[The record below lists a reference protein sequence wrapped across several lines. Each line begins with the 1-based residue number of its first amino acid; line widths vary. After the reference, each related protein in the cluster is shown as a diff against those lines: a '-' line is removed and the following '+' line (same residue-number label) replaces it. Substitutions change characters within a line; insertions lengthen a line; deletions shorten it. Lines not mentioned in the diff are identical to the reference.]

1 VTAADRQAAAAR
13 QRRHTIALWR
23 WALVEPA
30 MDPALTP
37 RQRGAIVRDLASRE
51 HKDPDGKTVPV
62 SRRTLDRWI
71 VARREGGFEALVPSP
86 RQCPPRL
93 GTGTEELAAGLKME
107 NPART
112 GAQVRR
118 ILAAQGGCVPS
129 VRTIQRWLE
138 ARELTTRPGGAPPE
152 VFGRFEAATVNEIWT
167 ADLMNGPV
175 TGGRA
180 CHLAGIIDDHSRFL
194 TGHRFVR
201 RPDAVRFAA
210 VLRAAVQR
218 HGIPA
223 VLYTDHGGCFTDAS
237 LARTCAVLGIK
248 LVHSQPGKPA
258 GRGKIEKVFQTIQQQ
273 FLVEVTG
280 DEQHPARHPVTS
292 LDELN
297 ELLDHWV
304 REVYHARVHSETG
317 QSPAGRHAA
326 AGPAALPDPV
336 LLRQAF
342 AWSAVRLVRKTAT
355 VELEGNVYSVDPFL
369 VGRKVEL
376 IFDPFDMTELAVYW
390 AGRKVGRAVPQV
402 IGRHAHPKA
411 PPDEDP
417 EPVTYTGIDYLAL
430 IADAGQPA
438 RGEQLRL
445 ANIADA
451 GDGPGAGLQDKDSQG
466 QDQQGE
472 GEQEARR

>member
-1 VTAADRQAAAAR
+1 VRQQLPVRFPTA
-13 QRRHTIALWR
+13 
-23 WALVEPA
+23 
-30 MDPALTP
+30 
-37 RQRGAIVRDLASRE
+37 
-51 HKDPDGKTVPV
+51 
-62 SRRTLDRWI
+62 
-71 VARREGGFEALVPSP
+71 
-86 RQCPPRL
+86 
-93 GTGTEELAAGLKME
+93 
-107 NPART
+107 
-112 GAQVRR
+112 AQVRR
-118 ILAAQGGCVPS
+118 VLAVQLGWAPS
-129 VRTIQRWLE
+129 ERAIQRWFE
-138 ARELTTRPGGAPPE
+138 ARELTTRPGGQPPQAY
-152 VFGRFEAATVNEIWT
+152 GRFEAGRANEIWT

-175 TGGRA
+175 VGGRA

-194 TGHRFVR
+194 PGHRFVR
-201 RPDAVRFAA
+201 RPDAVRFAG

-218 HGIPA
+218 YGIPA
-223 VLYTDHGGCFTDAS
+223 VLYTDHGGCFTDSS

-248 LVHSQPGKPA
+248 LTHSQPGKPA

-280 DEQHPARHPVTS
+280 SAGDPARHPVTS

-304 REVYHARVHSETG
+304 AGVYHARAHSETG
-317 QSPAGRHAA
+317 QSPAGRYHA
-326 AGPAALPDPV
+326 AGPARLPDPV

-376 IFDPFDMTELAVYW
+376 VFDPFDMTELAVYW

-417 EPVTYTGIDYLAL
+417 EPVSYTGIDYLAL
-430 IADAGQPA
+430 IADAGRPA
-438 RGEQLRL
+438 RGEQLRRGIHSAVAAALGQAPRFHHATLIPQVEAAL
-445 ANIADA
+445 AAEADERNRHVILA
-451 GDGPGAGLQDKDSQG
+451 IDESHLLTAEQLETVRMLTNHDYPGGTVIPG
-466 QDQQGE
+466 G
-472 GEQEARR
+472 RRIGRSWGR

>member
-1 VTAADRQAAAAR
+1 MTAADREAAAR
-13 QRRHTIALWR
+13 RQRAQTIALWR
-23 WALVEPA
+23 WSLIEPA
-30 MDPALTP
+30 MDPALTS
-37 RQRGAIVRDLASRE
+37 RQRGAIVRELAGRE
-51 HKDPDGKTVPV
+51 HAGPSGRMVAV
-62 SRRTLDRWI
+62 SRKTIDRWI
-71 VARREGGFEALVPSP
+71 TARRSGGFDALVPAP
-86 RQCPPRL
+86 RQCTPR
-93 GTGTEELAAGLKME
+93 TDPQVVELAAGLKKE

-112 GAQVRR
+112 AAQVRR
-118 ILAAQGGCVPS
+118 VLAAQLGWAPS
-129 VRTIQRWLE
+129 ERAIQRWFE
-138 ARELTTRPGGAPPE
+138 ARELTTRPGGQPPAA
-152 VFGRFEAATVNEIWT
+152 FGRFEAERVNEIWT
-167 ADLMNGPV
+167 ADLMNGPRV
-175 TGGRA
+175 GGRA

-194 TGHRFVR
+194 PGHRFVR
-201 RPDAVRFAA
+201 RPDAVRFAG

-248 LVHSQPGKPA
+248 LTHSRAGQPA
-258 GRGKIEKVFQTIQQQ
+258 GRGKVEKVFQTIQQQ

-304 REVYHARVHSETG
+304 AGVCHARVHSETG
-317 QSPAGRHAA
+317 QSPAARYAA
-326 AGPAALPDPV
+326 AGLARLPDPV

-369 VGRKVEL
+369 AGRKVEL
-376 IFDPFDMTELAVYW
+376 VFDPFDMTELAVYW

-430 IADAGQPA
+430 IAGDGQPA

-445 ANIADA
+445 SSID
-451 GDGPGAGLQDKDSQG
+451 DSGAGGLPDKDEQR
-466 QDQQGE
+466 QD
-472 GEQEARR
+472 EQEDQR